1 MPIRREAGRW
11 VFDFD
16 RWIDGRRFRRRKA
29 LPAGFTRAQA
39 EAFERAESAALFAL
53 AKGTARP
60 RYDVGAAVACYLRE
74 RAPQL
79 KNRASLENEIEA
91 TRDWWAGRA
100 IEQLPEV
107 CAEYAADQLGAL
119 APATIKNRISYLR
132 AACRW
137 AWKRHGMADA
147 DPGARVV
154 VPTVRNER
162 QVHIDRRAMIDLARA
177 CGQWETRAMIR
188 VAFYSG
194 MRFAEIVRAEVIGG
208 RFVLRD
214 TKNGEPRIVPVHP
227 KISRV
232 LSYGWAWPEHE
243 TMSYWF
249 RKARE
254 AVGRPELHFH
264 DLRHSAASEML
275 NAGVP
280 LSVVGGVLG
289 HKSSAS
295 TKRYAHLA
303 TATLADAL
311 GRIGRKVPAV
321 PRPKAAA

>member
-1 MPIRREAGRW
+1 MPIRREQGRW

-16 RWIDGRRFRRRKA
+16 RWIDGRRYRRRKT
-29 LPAGFTRAQA
+29 LPAGYTREQA
-39 EAFERAESAALFAL
+39 EAFDRAEGSTLHAI
-53 AKGTARP
+53 AKGHVRP
-60 RYDVGAAVACYLRE
+60 RYDIGAAVACYLRE

-91 TRDWWAGRA
+91 TRDWWNGRP

-107 CAEYAADQLGAL
+107 CAEYAADQHGAL

-137 AWKRHGMADA
+137 AWKRHGMADT

-154 VPTVRNER
+154 APTVRNER
-162 QVHIDRRAMIDLARA
+162 QVHIDRRAMLELARA

-194 MRFAEIVRAEVIGG
+194 MRFAEIVRAEVVGG

-214 TKNGEPRIVPVHP
+214 TKNGEPRVIPVHP
-227 KISRV
+227 RIRP
-232 LSYGWAWPEHE
+232 LLAYEWPEHE

-264 DLRHSAASEML
+264 DLRHAAASAML

-280 LSVVGGVLG
+280 LAVVGGVLG

-295 TKRYAHLA
+295 TKRYSHLA
-303 TATLADAL
+303 TATLAEAI
-311 GRIGRKVPAV
+311 GRIGRK
-321 PRPKAAA
+321 KA